1 MKNRSYVAL
10 LLGSSMLV
18 GVTGIAGQAVA
29 QTTTAPNGGSIET
42 VVVTA
47 EKRTESIK
55 SVPMAI
61 TVIGQDELNKLNA
74 RNFDDIAALVPGMA
88 VTESD
93 PTHPDLILR
102 GINAGGDGSTVGT
115 YIDETPFGSSNALA
129 NAVDTSPNIDTY
141 DMSRVEVLRGPQG
154 TFYGAGA
161 EGGLLKFVTNA
172 PDPSGFADSFELGA
186 TDMDHSGAGGSARG
200 MVNLPITDDLAVRAV
215 GFYENTPGFIN
226 NVLTG
231 NRNTNELTSEGG
243 RLSVFYQP
251 TSKITVRVSA
261 LMQQLNTNNADSEDV
276 VLAANG
282 SFSPKYGNYD
292 EQRFYDEPEGVRYYL
307 YNATINWDMDWATL
321 TSSTSFGILHDHS
334 LADATAFYGT
344 DLLGYLDQGKFTQE
358 VRLASEPG
366 SGPLEWLA
374 GVYYT
379 NETSSLHQVL
389 VGIGPLYL
397 DSEYNEIAGFADLT
411 YHVTPKLA
419 LSFGSR
425 YSTNDQSS
433 NEYGLEAGGGV
444 SPASDSFTWSAAAH
458 YDLDDQT
465 SLYAR
470 VATGFRPGGPNV
482 EPVGAPSTIP
492 KTYAPDKLID
502 YELGAKS
509 DLPDENLSFDADV
522 FLINWTDIQLLTE
535 VDGTGV
541 NANGGTASSEG
552 AEADVT
558 WTPIDRLTFNMN
570 GAFTD
575 AYLTQNTNLLFV
587 DGLKGNPLPWSSKW
601 SGTLDGDYDFQSIGD
616 WTPYVGAA
624 WHYIGSRDS
633 TFNGLAV
640 QGAYGFSQSQY
651 KIPSYDT
658 LDLRV
663 GVSWS
668 KWSIELYAKNL
679 NDAKGITAFS
689 PYGTSAA
696 SNTPP
701 QPVGAANVSLIEP
714 RIVGIVLRG
723 SF

>member
-1 MKNRSYVAL
+1 M
-10 LLGSSMLV
+10 
-18 GVTGIAGQAVA
+18 
-29 QTTTAPNGGSIET
+29 
-42 VVVTA
+42 
-47 EKRTESIK
+47 
-55 SVPMAI
+55 
-61 TVIGQDELNKLNA
+61 
-74 RNFDDIAALVPGMA
+74 
-88 VTESD
+88 
-93 PTHPDLILR
+93 
-102 GINAGGDGSTVGT
+102 
-115 YIDETPFGSSNALA
+115 
-129 NAVDTSPNIDTY
+129 
-141 DMSRVEVLRGPQG
+141 
-154 TFYGAGA
+154 
-161 EGGLLKFVTNA
+161 
-172 PDPSGFADSFELGA
+172 
-186 TDMDHSGAGGSARG
+186 DMDRSGGGESARG
-200 MVNLPITDDLAVRAV
+200 MVNVPITDDLAVRAV
-215 GFYENTPGFIN
+215 GFYENTPGYID

-231 NRNTNELTSEGG
+231 DRNTNALTSDGG

-261 LMQQLNTNNADSEDV
+261 LMQQLNTDNTDSEDV
-276 VLAANG
+276 VIAANG
-282 SFSPKYGNYD
+282 SFSPKYGNYE
-292 EQRFYDEPEGVRYYL
+292 EQRFSNEPEGVRYYL
-307 YNATINWDMDWATL
+307 YNATVNWDMDWATL
-321 TSSTSFGILHDHS
+321 TSSSSFGILHDHS

-366 SGPLEWLA
+366 SGPIEWLA
-374 GVYYT
+374 GIYYT
-379 NETSSLHQVL
+379 NEVSSLHQVL
-389 VGIGPLYL
+389 VGIGPLFL

-411 YHVTPKLA
+411 YHVTSKLA
-419 LSFGSR
+419 LSFGGR

-433 NEYGLEAGGGV
+433 NEFGLESGGGV

-458 YDLDDQT
+458 YELDDQT

-492 KTYAPDKLID
+492 KTYNPDSLID

-535 VDGTGV
+535 VDNTGV
-541 NANGGTASSEG
+541 NANGGTARSEG

-558 WTPIDRLTFNMN
+558 WMPIDRLTFSLN

-587 DGLKGNPLPWSSKW
+587 DGLKGNPLPWSPRW
-601 SGTLDGDYDFQSIGD
+601 SGTLDGDYEFQSIGD

-624 WHYIGSRDS
+624 LHYIGSRDS
-633 TFNGLAV
+633 TFNGLLV

-651 KIPSYDT
+651 KMPSYNT

-663 GVSWS
+663 GVNWS
-668 KWSIELYAKNL
+668 RWSIELYAKNL

-696 SNTPP
+696 SFSPP
-701 QPVGAANVSLIEP
+701 GPVGAANVSLIEP